1 MSLLKVFDL
10 NFTKLHLQRLLLSKI
25 CLICIKQQKLRLNLF
40 KGFARC
46 KRIQD
51 SPGFGI
57 PFNGFRIPHE
67 RQSKLDWIPGC
78 RFLVFRVLD
87 SGSFVRGTWIADS
100 NRQRIPDSLS
110 CIPYGI
116 PKPRI
121 PDSTA
126 KICWIPESQFPYMGR
141 KGLSTTGRSFSIF

>member
-25 CLICIKQQKLRLNLF
+25 CLICIKQQKLRLYLF

-78 RFLVFRVLD
+78 RFRVPGTGFWILCQWNLDCGFQSLVDSGFLELYSIWDSKAKDSGFHGENLLD
-87 SGSFVRGTWIADS
+87 SG
-100 NRQRIPDSLS
+100 IP
-110 CIPYGI
+110 IPLHG
-116 PKPRI
+116 
-121 PDSTA
+121 A
-126 KICWIPESQFPYMGR
+126 K
-141 KGLSTTGRSFSIF
+141 RSIHNWEEF